1 MFILL
6 SPRDFKQRRAM
17 FKQLRFSFAEA
28 IENIRSN
35 FFHTFLSILGIV
47 IGVAALVSILSLI
60 DGMEQYAKEQISS
73 TTDLKNVM
81 IQTQTHEVINNI
93 RVKKDSFGYLQYQ
106 DLTGLQNE
114 LKDQAKALL
123 FSEHNAALQRGG
135 DSSQVA
141 AVVTGIAPDLPAT
154 EVLKAGRKFS
164 PTDNESQA
172 KVAIVSAQL
181 AQLLAKKRPIDQ
193 LIGQEIRHQQVA
205 YTIIGVLK
213 PGKTPAPTVF
223 VPISSLPAGSLAQSP
238 PMCILEVNVVED
250 VPKIKSATE
259 AWLKKHFPNKYQDFQ
274 VMSNEFRVDQV
285 AKGFL
290 LFRIVMGMIVGI
302 SVLVGGIGVMNVLL
316 ISVTE
321 RTREIGVRKALGA
334 KKRDI
339 MRLFLSES
347 ITVSLL
353 GSLMG
358 LGLGILGTSIFIPI
372 IKALT
377 QAPFQAA
384 YTWNTLIVILVIALL
399 IGVIFGTFPAI
410 KAARL
415 NPVDAIRHE

>member
-1 MFILL
+1 
-6 SPRDFKQRRAM
+6 M

-47 IGVAALVSILSLI
+47 IGVAALVAILSLI

-73 TTDLKNVM
+73 TTDLKNVV
-81 IQTQTHEVINNI
+81 IQTQTHQVINNI

-106 DLTGLQNE
+106 DLRELQNE
-114 LKDQAKALL
+114 VQNQAKALL
-123 FSEHNAALQRGG
+123 FSEHNAALQRPG
-135 DSSQVA
+135 SVTPVA
-141 AVVTGIAPDLPAT
+141 AVVNGIAPNLPAN
-154 EVLKAGRKFS
+154 EVLKVGRKFL
-164 PTDNESQA
+164 PADYNNQA

-181 AQLLAKKRPIDQ
+181 AELLGKKSAVDQ
-193 LIGQEIRHQQVA
+193 LIGQKILHQQA
-205 YTIIGVLK
+205 EYTIIGVLK
-213 PGKTPAPTVF
+213 PGKAPVPTLF
-223 VPISSLPAGSLAQSP
+223 VPINSLPKGSLAQSP
-238 PMCILEVNVVED
+238 PMCILEVNVVEE
-250 VPKIKSATE
+250 VPKIKKETE
-259 AWLKKHFPNKYQDFQ
+259 AWLKKHFPNQHQDFQ

-347 ITVSLL
+347 ITVSFL

-372 IKALT
+372 IKAIT
-377 QAPFQAA
+377 KAPFQAA
-384 YTWNTLIVILVIALL
+384 YTWNTLIVIVVIALL

>member
-1 MFILL
+1 
-6 SPRDFKQRRAM
+6 M

-28 IENIRSN
+28 FENIRTN

-60 DGMEQYAKEQISS
+60 DGMERYAKEQISS

-81 IQTQTHEVINNI
+81 IETQTQQIINNI

-106 DLTGLQNE
+106 DLTELQSE
-114 LKDQAKALL
+114 FQDRAKALL
-123 FSEHNAALQRGG
+123 FTQHNAALEQVG
-135 DSSQVA
+135 DANPVA

-164 PTDNESQA
+164 PSDQTNQA
-172 KVAIVSAQL
+172 KVAIISAQL
-181 AQLLAKKRPIDQ
+181 AQLLAKKSSVEQ
-193 LIGQEIRHQQVA
+193 LIGQQIRHQQEA
-205 YTIIGVLK
+205 YTIVGVLK
-213 PGKTPAPTVF
+213 PGKTPAPTLF
-223 VPISSLPAGSLAQSP
+223 VPISSLPAGAMAQSP
-238 PMCILEVNVVED
+238 PICILEVNMVED
-250 VPKIKSATE
+250 VPKIKTATE
-259 AWLKKHFPNKYQDFQ
+259 AWLKKHFPSKYQDFQ
-274 VMSNEFRVDQV
+274 VISNEFRVDQV

-347 ITVSLL
+347 ITVSFL

-372 IKALT
+372 VKAIT
-377 QAPFQAA
+377 KAPFQAA
-384 YTWNTLIVILVIALL
+384 
-399 IGVIFGTFPAI
+399 
-410 KAARL
+410 
-415 NPVDAIRHE
+415 

>member
-1 MFILL
+1 
-6 SPRDFKQRRAM
+6 M
-17 FKQLRFSFAEA
+17 FKQLRFSFVEA
-28 IENIRSN
+28 IESIRSN

-47 IGVAALVSILSLI
+47 IGVAALVAILSLI
-60 DGMEQYAKEQISS
+60 DGMERYAKEQISS
-73 TTDLKNVM
+73 TTDLKNVV
-81 IQTQTHEVINNI
+81 ILTETHRVINNI
-93 RVKKDSFGYLQYQ
+93 RVKKDSFGYLQYP
-106 DLTGLQNE
+106 DLTELQRE
-114 LKDQAKALL
+114 LKDEAKALL
-123 FSEHNAALQRGG
+123 FSERNAALQPAG
-135 DSSQVA
+135 STTPVA

-154 EVLKAGRKFS
+154 EVLKVGRKFS
-164 PTDNESQA
+164 PAEQANGA

-181 AQLLAKKRPIDQ
+181 AQLLAKKGTVDQ
-193 LIGQEIRHQQVA
+193 LIGQEIQHQQQT
-205 YTIIGVLK
+205 YTIIGALK
-213 PGKTPAPTVF
+213 PGKTPAPTLF
-223 VPISSLPAGSLAQSP
+223 VPISSLSAGSLAQSP
-238 PMCILEVNVVED
+238 PTCILEVNAVEE

-259 AWLKKHFPNKYQDFQ
+259 AWLKKHFPNKHQDFQ

-347 ITVSLL
+347 ITVSFL

-358 LGLGILGTSIFIPI
+358 LGLGILGTSIFVPI
-372 IKALT
+372 IKAIT
-377 QAPFQAA
+377 NAPFQAA
-384 YTWNTLIVILVIALL
+384 YTWNTLIVIVVIALL
-399 IGVIFGTFPAI
+399 IGVIFGTFPAV

>member
-1 MFILL
+1 
-6 SPRDFKQRRAM
+6 
-17 FKQLRFSFAEA
+17 
-28 IENIRSN
+28 
-35 FFHTFLSILGIV
+35 
-47 IGVAALVSILSLI
+47 
-60 DGMEQYAKEQISS
+60 
-73 TTDLKNVM
+73 VM
-81 IQTQTHEVINNI
+81 IETQTQQIINNI

-106 DLTGLQNE
+106 DLGELQSE
-114 LKDQAKALL
+114 FQDRAKAML
-123 FSEHNAALQRGG
+123 FTQHNAALERVG
-135 DSSQVA
+135 DATPVA

-154 EVLKAGRKFS
+154 EVLKVGRKFS
-164 PTDNESQA
+164 PSDQTNQA
-172 KVAIVSAQL
+172 KVAIVSDQL
-181 AQLLAKKRPIDQ
+181 AQLLAKKSAVDQ
-193 LIGQEIRHQQVA
+193 LIGQQIRHQQEA

-213 PGKTPAPTVF
+213 PGKTPAPTLF
-223 VPISSLPAGSLAQSP
+223 VPISSLPAGALAQSP
-238 PMCILEVNVVED
+238 PMCILEANVVED
-250 VPKIKSATE
+250 VPKIKTATE
-259 AWLKKHFPNKYQDFQ
+259 VWLKKHFPSKHQDFQ
-274 VMSNEFRVDQV
+274 VISNEFRVDQV

-347 ITVSLL
+347 ITVSFL

-372 IKALT
+372 VKAIT
-377 QAPFQAA
+377 KAPFQAA
-384 YTWNTLIVILVIALL
+384 YTWNTLIVIVVIALL